1 MAPGLAFEAE
11 VENDPLGLLRDLVQ
25 GHKDSLMNS
34 PRDLASPLVQEE
46 LDQKGQRGK
55 LSGWTVDQNT
65 ENMLHSESQHEK
77 VIAQGT
83 NIAKKRAT
91 KIMKRR
97 LKLPIRI
104 RMKSKQHTNQGTQNL
119 KKSRE
124 TKKPETMRGETSEK
138 EYADTYEWRPKKGK
152 AAPKP
157 SLLKNIQASYRSL
170 DSLTAPKPNSILL
183 PNPQSEV
190 KLVHR
195 SHKKEVVEMRKL
207 PDPVKPIVKKA
218 MKRPEAR
225 VAIKRL
231 RSRQPKKDS
240 IFGLST
246 DHEGVPE
253 TIKMSTSF
261 EGRPKFLLGSRF
273 QSRDLPQSR
282 ELQVQSRE
290 VDIRRMDTQD
300 KTKEAAARHFDT
312 EDTIDNVSTRRVESN
327 EKESKEVKTHTPKAP
342 PGPVFGMDSFST
354 FAHNIP
360 GQYDGFG
367 PDFDVPKLNVA
378 SPQYMEEKKSELS
391 KTHVP
396 SKVVPKR
403 EIPSYSAALKEHT
416 YKLKDYKVPKKNKD
430 TSNLYVHDP
439 WKGVELSKIVP
450 DPRPYK
456 PDPTKKPKEKDVFSF
471 NTEFTE
477 FQDFT
482 PDIHL
487 PQSHQIEETYKPKVN
502 SPEPYNPE
510 SYQPTPYKP
519 YQSEPEYRPEP
530 YHPKPDYKPVP
541 HSSEP
546 NYKPEQTTKPE
557 LYSSKPVYEPS
568 KYNQETFHSQTEYR
582 PEPEQDYK
590 PESYHS
596 KPDYEPNYKYKKPTF
611 RPSLHYKPHTKLA
624 HDIIKVPAVKS
635 HQKSTPFKQSHH
647 DNKEHQNTPYNEP
660 TSFSKPAVYKPS
672 SYGKPESFI
681 DLAPHNKPD
690 FYSDPAPHGKP
701 APHGESEPYSLHDP
715 FIESFKNPDS
725 YHQSSPL
732 DKLSSYGHHDPFIR
746 KNSVKPQKF
755 SQEPVQAEQP
765 NRFTQPS
772 TPDPFLRSQVFKQ
785 PAPFFSQTQTEV
797 FHEPNL
803 VVHPINSFHGPESD
817 FFRDLPFSS
826 PNQSQ
831 GPNQSPPAPRA
842 LNVPEPGLGPVSSPN
857 FGLPRTQRRQEEEF
871 LSKFTQPSFDTFL
884 GAGEGFGP
892 GSFPSVAAFSPP
904 ELRGGTRGLGAR

>member
-34 PRDLASPLVQEE
+34 PRDLASPLVQVE
-46 LDQKGQRGK
+46 LDQQGEMGK
-55 LSGWTVDQNT
+55 LSGWAVDQDT
-65 ENMLHSESQHEK
+65 ENMLHSESQHDK
-77 VIAQGT
+77 VIEQGT
-83 NIAKKRAT
+83 NRAKKRVT

-104 RMKSKQHTNQGTQNL
+104 RMKSKQHNKQEKQNF

-124 TKKPETMRGETSEK
+124 TNKAETIKKETGDK
-138 EYADTYEWRPKKGK
+138 EYTDTYDWRPKKGK

-240 IFGLST
+240 IFGLFP

-261 EGRPKFLLGSRF
+261 EGRPKFSLNPRF
-273 QSRDLPQSR
+273 QSKDVAQSR
-282 ELQVQSRE
+282 ELPVQPRM

-300 KTKEAAARHFDT
+300 VTKETGIRRLDT

-327 EKESKEVKTHTPKAP
+327 EKKSKEIKTHTPKAP
-342 PGPVFGMDSFST
+342 PGPVFGIDSFST

-378 SPQYMEEKKSELS
+378 SPQSTEEKKSELS
-391 KTHVP
+391 DTHVS

-456 PDPTKKPKEKDVFSF
+456 PDPTKKPKAKEVFSF
-471 NTEFTE
+471 NTDFTE
-477 FQDFT
+477 FKDFT
-482 PDIHL
+482 PDINL
-487 PQSHQIEETYKPKVN
+487 PQSHQIEETYKPEFY
-502 SPEPYNPE
+502 SPEPYKPE

-519 YQSEPEYRPEP
+519 YQSEPEY
-530 YHPKPDYKPVP
+530 
-541 HSSEP
+541 
-546 NYKPEQTTKPE
+546 
-557 LYSSKPVYEPS
+557 
-568 KYNQETFHSQTEYR
+568 SQ
-582 PEPEQDYK
+582 
-590 PESYHS
+590 
-596 KPDYEPNYKYKKPTF
+596 
-611 RPSLHYKPHTKLA
+611 SLNTSRCR
-624 HDIIKVPAVKS
+624 II
-635 HQKSTPFKQSHH
+635 
-647 DNKEHQNTPYNEP
+647 
-660 TSFSKPAVYKPS
+660 
-672 SYGKPESFI
+672 
-681 DLAPHNKPD
+681 
-690 FYSDPAPHGKP
+690 
-701 APHGESEPYSLHDP
+701 
-715 FIESFKNPDS
+715 
-725 YHQSSPL
+725 
-732 DKLSSYGHHDPFIR
+732 
-746 KNSVKPQKF
+746 
-755 SQEPVQAEQP
+755 
-765 NRFTQPS
+765 
-772 TPDPFLRSQVFKQ
+772 
-785 PAPFFSQTQTEV
+785 
-797 FHEPNL
+797 
-803 VVHPINSFHGPESD
+803 
-817 FFRDLPFSS
+817 
-826 PNQSQ
+826 QSQ
-831 GPNQSPPAPRA
+831 ITNQRH
-842 LNVPEPGLGPVSSPN
+842 
-857 FGLPRTQRRQEEEF
+857 
-871 LSKFTQPSFDTFL
+871 
-884 GAGEGFGP
+884 
-892 GSFPSVAAFSPP
+892 
-904 ELRGGTRGLGAR
+904 